1 MRAIKKTI
9 KTTTVSIFRL
19 DMDTLQAVQIAT
31 VEHVGG
37 LGERLAVSRAKKEY
51 GNDVICKVEDSYK
64 VYSMPGETF
73 LKYATVCDDEPE
85 AEELAAE

>member
-9 KTTTVSIFRL
+9 KTTTVNVFRL
-19 DMDTLQAVQIAT
+19 NMETLQAEQVAT

-51 GNDVICKVEDSYK
+51 GSDVICKCEDSYK
-64 VYSMPGETF
+64 VYTMPGELF
-73 LKYATVCDDEPE
+73 LKYAAVCDDEPGADIE
-85 AEELAAE
+85 AE